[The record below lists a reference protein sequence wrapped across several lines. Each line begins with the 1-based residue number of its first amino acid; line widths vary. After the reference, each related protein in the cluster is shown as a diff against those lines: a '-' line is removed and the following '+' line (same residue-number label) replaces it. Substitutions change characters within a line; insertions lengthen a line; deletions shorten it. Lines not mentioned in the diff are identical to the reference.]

1 VPAVLPPKIP
11 RQPFDEHLG
20 DDAEKWTLRD
30 EAERLDRLATLI
42 AQASLA
48 LAAGAI
54 AAGFSLERHS
64 ARIFVFVVAAACG
77 AIALAAGT
85 SLAFHPMRHA
95 VRVTQ
100 ESSLRA
106 KLRLV
111 RAAGVSLGV
120 AVPSIACVV
129 GAALFAPNSGVI
141 FGIVTLAFAA
151 VGLVFTTAQD
161 AKFRQEQRQRKANRG
176 RSGR

>member
-1 VPAVLPPKIP
+1 MPPLP
-11 RQPFDEHLG
+11 RQPFDEPVG
-20 DDAEKWTLRD
+20 EGVEPWTLRD
-30 EAERLDRLATLI
+30 EAERLDRLGTLI

-48 LAAGAI
+48 LAAGAVG
-54 AAGFSLERHS
+54 AGFSLERHG

-77 AIALAAGT
+77 VIALAAGT

-95 VRVTQ
+95 VRATQ

-111 RAAGVSLGV
+111 RSTGVLLGI
-120 AVPSIACVV
+120 AVPVIACVV
-129 GAALFAPNSGVI
+129 GAALFAPNS
-141 FGIVTLAFAA
+141 VTVFAVTASATTA
-151 VGLVFTTAQD
+151 VGLVVTTRED
-161 AKFRQEQRQRKANRG
+161 AKLREEGRQREATRG